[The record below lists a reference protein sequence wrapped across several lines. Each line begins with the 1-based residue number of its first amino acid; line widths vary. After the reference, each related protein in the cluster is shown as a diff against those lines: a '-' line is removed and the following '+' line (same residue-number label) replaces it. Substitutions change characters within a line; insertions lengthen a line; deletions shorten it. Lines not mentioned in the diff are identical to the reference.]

1 MHPGSRYMRST
12 VRIAAAAIAG
22 LLILGAATACTNEKK
37 NNDGQP
43 TPVSQAPDQPQRGS
57 ARTDY

>member
-1 MHPGSRYMRST
+1 MRNT
-12 VRIAAAAIAG
+12 ARIIATAAAG
-22 LLILGAATACTNEKK
+22 LLILGAATGCTNEKK
-37 NNDGQP
+37 NNGENP